1 MQKLYCFLMLTQRFP
16 ENSFETLKLFTYF
29 AKKMNNKQQQH
40 LGASELIIVGASQK
54 VVFLFFTIHG

>member
-1 MQKLYCFLMLTQRFP
+1 MLTQRFP